1 MDSAKLL
8 LKHYRAAVRRP
19 VFLAQ
24 VAGSAHGLFVI
35 LQLAIAAL
43 GISLL
48 VQGQSQS
55 VTLFGHLVLFLLFTM
70 GRVVTHYLQQ
80 HFGLRAGEEVKYKV
94 RQDLIRSFNQ
104 RAGENP
110 DRAASSLIAEPIE
123 QLAPYFSRFL
133 PQQIIVLIVP
143 AVILAVVFYLNW
155 VAGVFL
161 LLAAPLIP
169 VFMAIVG
176 MGAERIASQH
186 MESLARISGI
196 FIDRIRNLATL
207 RVFGAEQQATQEV
220 ETAAEHYRQLNMK
233 TLKVAFL
240 SSAVLEFFS
249 AVAIAAVA
257 IYIGFSL
264 LGYFNFGPSES
275 LGLFEGLFI
284 LMLAPEYFQPL
295 RTLAVHYHDRSNA
308 LGAAEQLSET
318 IQSDNSKASL
328 LLRLPVDRG
337 QVNAGPLSFSYADD
351 SYADNNE
358 SETSHQQFTFPELEL
373 ESGEVLLIQ
382 GESGSGKS
390 TWLKLIAGLYS
401 PQLGDVQ
408 IDGMSASNA
417 QVAYLTQRPFVLHGT
432 LAENLL
438 FVVPDANETAMK
450 QALEKSGLSELL
462 AALPEG
468 LNTVVGESGVGLS
481 GGETRRLALARIF
494 LSDVPVVV
502 LDEPTAGLDSS
513 NSEKIVHA
521 LRQLRGN
528 RTLII
533 ASHDPLLAELTSYT
547 IKLKQSSSAD
557 EEGGANGDES
567 IS

>member
-80 HFGLRAGEEVKYKV
+80 HFGLRAGEEVKYKA

-220 ETAAEHYRQLNMK
+220 ERAAEHYRQLNMK

-318 IQSDNSKASL
+318 IESDNSKAWL

-351 SYADNNE
+351 SYADNSYADNNE
-358 SETSHQQFTFPELEL
+358 SKTSHHQFKFPELEL

-401 PQLGDVQ
+401 PQTGDVQ

-450 QALEKSGLSELL
+450 QALEKAGLSELL

-502 LDEPTAGLDSS
+502 LDEPTAGLDST
-513 NSEKIVHA
+513 NSEKIVLA

-547 IKLKQSSSAD
+547 ITKAK
-557 EEGGANGDES
+557 
-567 IS
+567 